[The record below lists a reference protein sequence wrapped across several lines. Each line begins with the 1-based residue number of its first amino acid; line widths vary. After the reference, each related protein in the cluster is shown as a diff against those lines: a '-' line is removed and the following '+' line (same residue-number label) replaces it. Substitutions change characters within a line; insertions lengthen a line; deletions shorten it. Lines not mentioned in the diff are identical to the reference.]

1 MNRNNTGINH
11 PKKNVYDNRKMNLS
25 ETVLKKR
32 GFAYVLKSNAGFLYI
47 LPWLIGFMVFKLYPF
62 GASLYY
68 SFTDYDL
75 FKDIISFIG
84 LENYKAIFQTAK
96 LRKAFQVTFEY
107 AFMTVPLK
115 LAFALFIAYILNF
128 KIRGVNLFR
137 TMYYIPSIL
146 GGSVAIAV
154 LWKFLFQTDGLIN
167 QILSA
172 VHVTGPNW
180 LGDSN
185 YSLFVVSLLRVWQ
198 FGSPMVIFLAALKS
212 VPTDLYE
219 AASIDGAGKARQF
232 LRVTIPLITPVIF
245 YNLVTQLC
253 QAFQEFNGPYIITN
267 GGPLGSTTLISL
279 LVYQNA
285 FKTYQMGFA
294 SAISWLLFMIVMT
307 LTIISFM
314 SQKYW
319 VYYSDEDGR

>member
-1 MNRNNTGINH
+1 MRRNKDVQIS
-11 PKKNVYDNRKMNLS
+11 DA
-25 ETVLKKR
+25 VLKRR
-32 GFAYVLKSNAGFLYI
+32 GFRYFLKENTGFLYI
-47 LPWLIGFMVFKLYPF
+47 LPWLIGFLVFKLYPF
-62 GASLYY
+62 GSSLYY

-75 FKDIISFIG
+75 FKDIVSFIG
-84 LENYKAIFQTAK
+84 FNNYTQILDTAK
-96 LRKAFQVTFEY
+96 IRKAFEVTFRY
-107 AFMTVPLK
+107 VFMTVPLK
-115 LAFALFIAYILNF
+115 LAFALFVAYILNF

-137 TMYYIPSIL
+137 TIYYIPSIL

-154 LWKFLFQTDGLIN
+154 LWKFLFQNNGLIN
-167 QILSA
+167 QILSIFNI
-172 VHVTGPNW
+172 VGPNW
-180 LGDSN
+180 LGDSK

-219 AASIDGAGKARQF
+219 AASIDGASKTRQF
-232 LRVTIPLITPVIF
+232 ISVTIPLISPVIF

-253 QAFQEFNGPYIITN
+253 QAFQEFNAPYIITD
-267 GGPLGSTTLISL
+267 GGPLGSTTLISM

-285 FKTYQMGFA
+285 FKTYQMGLA
-294 SAISWLLFMIVMT
+294 SAISWLLFLIVMT

-319 VYYSDEDGR
+319 VYYSDDDGR